1 LFPFTQLSFLFCG
14 KDKTIL
20 VFFFPSFIDKLHFC
34 FPFSF
39 LFMGFISRCF
49 GSGGCCKK
57 KYFMHCMRGSK
68 NHLCVRCK
76 AAGCGSNSEIWQ
88 SSCRAWPPPPN
99 PPPNIFGMSPPLSR
113 LLDFFKFFFVCR
125 NRAFSYYKRWDG
137 VGRPITIYLYNILSL
152 SGGRRPFH
160 PSILSSVPSSIHPSS
175 SSRKKK
181 MMDDETVYP
190 NVYVIQSCSL

>member
-1 LFPFTQLSFLFCG
+1 VVVVKKNILCIACEVRKITCVSGVRLPGVVAIRKYG
-14 KDKTIL
+14 KA
-20 VFFFPSFIDKLHFC
+20 VVEPS
-34 FPFSF
+34 
-39 LFMGFISRCF
+39 
-49 GSGGCCKK
+49 
-57 KYFMHCMRGSK
+57 
-68 NHLCVRCK
+68 
-76 AAGCGSNSEIWQ
+76 
-88 SSCRAWPPPPN
+88 PPPPQ
-99 PPPNIFGMSPPLSR
+99 PSPQHFRNVPTLKPIKSEYIYR

-181 MMDDETVYP
+181 MMDDETVYL
-190 NVYVIQSCSL
+190 NVYVIQSCSLWKTPLEHNNM